1 MQTVRGLLASLLR
14 VQHPDPDVRRRGRV
28 LVALCSSVSVIALV
42 LAPIVAQLSDASSGL
57 WTLALTSAAYLG
69 VVPLARRGHVG
80 IASAAVVCT
89 FGTIIAGIVHVTNA
103 QLSPV
108 YCSVIVLVGGL
119 VVRVRAVPLVLLA
132 TVGLIL
138 ALPHISG
145 DGTRPSS
152 YDDVAV
158 AGVLMSVVAA
168 FAAFLT
174 SRIVSTLLREAE
186 TARLQAADL
195 AARLSEVNGQ
205 LEARVAAR
213 TEELEDA
220 LRRSRVLAGQLEGM
234 TRRDFL
240 TGLGNRRELDAAL
253 RAIDSR
259 REPPHSISLAV
270 CDIDDF
276 KTVNDRFGHPAGDE
290 VLRRVATTLD
300 RGRRAGDLVV
310 RLGGEEF
317 VLLLPGAEQGQ
328 AAEACERLRAAVA
341 ALDLDD
347 VSPGLRVT
355 MSVGVATGGPG
366 PAHPRLGALLGT
378 ADAHLYE
385 AKRAGKDR
393 VVTGKLDTGRPAI
406 VA

>member
-1 MQTVRGLLASLLR
+1 
-14 VQHPDPDVRRRGRV
+14 
-28 LVALCSSVSVIALV
+28 
-42 LAPIVAQLSDASSGL
+42 
-57 WTLALTSAAYLG
+57 
-69 VVPLARRGHVG
+69 
-80 IASAAVVCT
+80 
-89 FGTIIAGIVHVTNA
+89 
-103 QLSPV
+103 
-108 YCSVIVLVGGL
+108 
-119 VVRVRAVPLVLLA
+119 
-132 TVGLIL
+132 
-138 ALPHISG
+138 
-145 DGTRPSS
+145 
-152 YDDVAV
+152 
-158 AGVLMSVVAA
+158 
-168 FAAFLT
+168 
-174 SRIVSTLLREAE
+174 
-186 TARLQAADL
+186 
-195 AARLSEVNGQ
+195 
-205 LEARVAAR
+205 
-213 TEELEDA
+213 
-220 LRRSRVLAGQLEGM
+220 M